1 MAKLARYFTPTLGK
15 KDKETILISLGLSGA
30 FFRLLENVGTQNLF
44 TQNWGE
50 TGPKTEIAEFSN
62 KGSNIGQFELMEPQ
76 VSVEH
81 RVWGGASLAFPK
93 GKKLFEAI
101 LPYPHALFFTGENK
115 DLNIQFVPESFS
127 KKMGS
132 LRLLANQLEDALSHF
147 ELSVLW
153 IRNSEAAFPLLFHFV
168 RKKLIRVGTLP
179 SLFEL
184 GSKFEREGL
193 SPSDLRQFFG
203 TSASFFSLDL
213 REGHRPLCPWDS
225 LIGSITQCLTEQSS
239 RVVGESLQSID
250 SPPLL
255 DFEL

>member
-1 MAKLARYFTPTLGK
+1 MAKLSRYFTPTLGK
-15 KDKETILISLGLSGA
+15 KDKETILTSLGLSGA
-30 FFRLLENVGTQNLF
+30 SFRLLENVATQNLF

-50 TGPKTEIAEFSN
+50 TGPKTEITEFSN
-62 KGSNIGQFELMEPQ
+62 RGSEVAQIELMEQ
-76 VSVEH
+76 QISVEH
-81 RVWGGASLAFPK
+81 MVWGGASLAFPK
-93 GKKLFEAI
+93 EKKLFEAI

-115 DLNIQFVPESFS
+115 DLNIQFAPEAFS
-127 KKMGS
+127 KKMVS

-153 IRNSEAAFPLLFHFV
+153 IRNSESAFPLLFHFV
-168 RKKLIRVGTLP
+168 RKKLIRVGTLS
-179 SLFEL
+179 SLLEL
-184 GSKFEREGL
+184 GAKFEQEGL

-203 TSASFFSLDL
+203 TNAAFFSLDL
-213 REGHRPLCPWDS
+213 RGSHKPLSPWDS
-225 LIGSITQCLTEQSS
+225 LIGSITQCLTEQSA